1 MSSPTPPRMAPR
13 VMQRTHQRETP
24 LTPEE
29 LAKAREA
36 EAQRKQF
43 DPDYITAA
51 DAHALPPEVSSKP
64 EVAQRIARSQPDW
77 PENNMSATEALGPLV
92 PGSGEVYT
100 RKEQVD
106 ASSLFTG
113 EVAGGPQPA
122 GKEGK

>member
-1 MSSPTPPRMAPR
+1 MSVPRVAPR

-24 LTPEE
+24 LSPEE

-36 EAQRKQF
+36 EAQRKRF

-77 PENNMSATEALGPLV
+77 PENQMSATEALGPLP
-92 PGSGEVYT
+92 PGSGEEYV

-106 ASSLFTG
+106 AASLFTG
-113 EVAGGPQPA
+113 EVAGGPA
-122 GKEGK
+122 GAGRDTRK